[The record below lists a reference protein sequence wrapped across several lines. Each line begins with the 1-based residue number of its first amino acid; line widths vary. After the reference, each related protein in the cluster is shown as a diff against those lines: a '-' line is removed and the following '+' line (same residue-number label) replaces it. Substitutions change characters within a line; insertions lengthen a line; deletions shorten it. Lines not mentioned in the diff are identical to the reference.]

1 MNEDAT
7 HVHYAMS
14 LDARASCVLTTFE
27 LRPFLALG
35 PPVRG
40 WPLVQIPLAPE
51 DLRRIRFGLGSIRAK
66 ALSCGHLSPGKKMK
80 MFC

>member
-35 PPVRG
+35 LPCEG
-40 WPLVQIPLAPE
+40 GLWFKFPLRRRTSAGSDLALAPFE
-51 DLRRIRFGLGSIRAK
+51 PRLCRVVICRLEKR
-66 ALSCGHLSPGKKMK
+66 
-80 MFC
+80 